1 MVKDLVSFC
10 GSESRPVN
18 LKIAILGLS
27 TPMEITPDS
36 TSKYLNHADNR
47 NIL

>member
-27 TPMEITPDS
+27 TPRDLCPD
-36 TSKYLNHADNR
+36 TTCQNR
-47 NIL
+47 YTF